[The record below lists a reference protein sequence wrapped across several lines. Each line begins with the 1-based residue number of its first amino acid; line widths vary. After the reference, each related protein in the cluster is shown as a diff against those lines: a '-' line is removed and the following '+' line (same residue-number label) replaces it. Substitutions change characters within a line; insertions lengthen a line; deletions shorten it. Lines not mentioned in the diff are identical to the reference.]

1 MPSNTPLT
9 DAINALTTYAN
20 ETTGASD
27 TTLSDAVG
35 TLVAGYGGGGSEW
48 LFYSGESSTWN
59 GTRWSSIPLSNTLLS
74 GGCVETEMMIVA
86 ATNNPNILSVGK
98 DYGSLTAWNT
108 NNAMHIMLNPDGKI
122 YIRQSSATTELTDV
136 TDFTVPHTFKVDK
149 DYIYVDG
156 VPYVATAS
164 NIVNSSVIYIGGND
178 FTGAFNYIRYK

>member
-1 MPSNTPLT
+1 MSTTPLT
-9 DAINALTTYAN
+9 DAINALTRYAN

-35 TLVAGYGGGGSEW
+35 TLVAGYGGGGGSEW
-48 LFYSGESSTWN
+48 LFYSNGASTWN
-59 GTRWSSIPLSNTLLS
+59 GTRWNSIPLPNTLPS
-74 GGCVETEMMIVA
+74 GGCVEAEMMIVA

-98 DYGSLTAWNT
+98 NYNSLTAWNT
-108 NNAMHIMLNPDGKI
+108 NEACHIMLNPDSKI
-122 YIRQSSATTELTDV
+122 YIRQSSATTELTSV

-156 VPYVATAS
+156 VPILATAS

-178 FTGAFNYIRYK
+178 FTGTFNYIRYK